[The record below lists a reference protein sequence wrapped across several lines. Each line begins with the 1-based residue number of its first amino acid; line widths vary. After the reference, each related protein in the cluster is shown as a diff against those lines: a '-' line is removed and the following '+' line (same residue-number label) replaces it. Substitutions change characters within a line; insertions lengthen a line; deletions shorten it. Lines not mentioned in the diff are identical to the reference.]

1 MTTRRSLLGLLAAA
15 GGSLPLARARGKT
28 RPAAE
33 PGGTMVLSTWDF
45 GAPANDAA
53 FAVLR
58 RGGTL
63 IDAVEAGAKVPE
75 ADPANHSVG
84 YGGYPDRDGHVTL
97 DAVIMD
103 DAGGVGAVAALEDV
117 VHAISVARRVMERT
131 PHTLLVG
138 EGATRFA
145 RDQGFER
152 TKLLTPE
159 AEQAWREWLMKA
171 DYRPAA
177 NSEVDT
183 YGTQG
188 GGMPVAGT
196 RGGAG
201 RADGTRGGAART
213 GDMRNSKPRT
223 PGGALDHDTIGL
235 LARTADGR
243 MAGACTTSGMAFK
256 MRGRV
261 GDSPQVGA
269 GLYVERGVGGA
280 TSTGVGEEVTRVAG
294 SARVVASMRAGRS
307 PQRACEEVVRHIATT
322 RGAAIKGVQVGFL
335 AMDTAGRIGA
345 FCLLPGFTYAVTD
358 ANGRTDVRRAA
369 SLFPA

>member
-1 MTTRRSLLGLLAAA
+1 MTTRRSLLATLAAA
-15 GGSLPLARARGKT
+15 GGALPLARGAVAAAA
-28 RPAAE
+28 PAHDVR
-33 PGGTMVLSTWDF
+33 VLSTWDF
-45 GAPANDAA
+45 GAAANDAA
-53 FAVLR
+53 FARLR
-58 RGGTL
+58 SGGSL
-63 IDAVEAGAKVPE
+63 LDAVEAGARVPE
-75 ADPANHSVG
+75 ADPENHSVG

-103 DAGGVGAVAALEDV
+103 DAGAVGAVAALEDT

-131 PHTLLVG
+131 PHTFLVG

-145 RDQGFER
+145 REQGFE
-152 TKLLTPE
+152 KVDLLTPP
-159 AEQAWREWLMKA
+159 AEQAWREWLRTAK
-171 DYRPAA
+171 YQPVA
-177 NSEVDT
+177 NSETST
-183 YGTQG
+183 YGT
-188 GGMPVAGT
+188 
-196 RGGAG
+196 
-201 RADGTRGGAART
+201 AA
-213 GDMRNSKPRT
+213 PHRT

-256 MRGRV
+256 IRGRV

-307 PQRACEEVVRHIATT
+307 AQAACEEVVRHIAAL
-322 RGAAIKGVQVGFL
+322 RGDAIKGMQVGFL
-335 AMDTAGRIGA
+335 ALDTKGAVGA

-358 ANGRTDVRRAA
+358 ARGTTTVHPAPSLYRA
-369 SLFPA
+369 